1 MNRSWSLEGN
11 HKQKYVP
18 SIWKACSA
26 FEDLKERQLAD
37 ALRAKVRGI
46 HGEMQEAEGSQVVH
60 SVAGFVK
67 DFGLFLK
74 GADMTKSAFFTAS
87 SSEKLWGKRGCGE
100 TCHKG
105 PRETG
110 RGRDVAVKMGGVQ

>member
-1 MNRSWSLEGN
+1 MNRSWSLEGK

-18 SIWKACSA
+18 SIWKARSA
-26 FEDLKERQLAD
+26 FEDLKESQLAD

-74 GADMTKSAFFTAS
+74 GTDMTRSASFTAS
-87 SSEKLWGKRGCGE
+87 SSENYGERGGA
-100 TCHKG
+100 
-105 PRETG
+105 G
-110 RGRDVAVKMGGVQ
+110 RPPPKASERLDGAGMWQ